1 MKWSTSALIVLILT
15 VLLLQAVTVQA
26 IPDAKE
32 QKGLSKNGSGPEA
45 KKISVGRKKDGND
58 DDDDIVK
65 GNAKDDDDNDENGLF
80 SSFKIF
86 RAGRSRGMKWLRN
99 KRKTITKLGSWFSQW
114 LSPSKDSPSTRNP
127 SKSKPVSTASKKSSS
142 SASRGESSGASP
154 PKPPVKKSKPGEESG
169 VDGIKSSPKKGNVS
183 PVVPAPSKSPSK
195 ATSEVNCDFTDVTDC
210 GEAYKKG
217 NPIGGI
223 SVVVETACAFLKMKK
238 AAQSSN
244 INLRLNSGFRTH
256 AEQTRLY
263 NCYLT
268 KKCNSGNLAAKPGF
282 SNHQNG
288 IALDISVVDTS
299 VYKWMTENASR
310 FGFVRTVPSEK
321 WHWELRPEAGCSDIV
336 KYTCT

>member
-1 MKWSTSALIVLILT
+1 MKWSTSALILT

-32 QKGLSKNGSGPEA
+32 QKGLSKNGSGPEV
-45 KKISVGRKKDGND
+45 KKISVGRKKDDND
-58 DDDDIVK
+58 DDDGTAK
-65 GNAKDDDDNDENGLF
+65 KNAKDDDDNDENGLF

-99 KRKTITKLGSWFSQW
+99 KRKTKYNDILLSAETTITKLGSWFSQW

-142 SASRGESSGASP
+142 SASRGESSGLHHQNP
-154 PKPPVKKSKPGEESG
+154 L
-169 VDGIKSSPKKGNVS
+169 
-183 PVVPAPSKSPSK
+183 SKSRNLLKKVELTESSLLLKK
-195 ATSEVNCDFTDVTDC
+195 AMSHLSYPHP
-210 GEAYKKG
+210 AR
-217 NPIGGI
+217 IGGI

-288 IALDISVVDTS
+288 IALDISVVNTS